1 MVLSLYHTTMPCQP
15 KHPNTSAH
23 RNRCD
28 KIYENYSAKLAN
40 ITPSRNR
47 GADKDRATEG
57 KKILPSSVQT
67 WRTDWADPL
76 GKLRRVGTKPGEA
89 IGR

>member
-23 RNRCD
+23 RCD
-28 KIYENYSAKLAN
+28 KIYENYSVKLAN

-47 GADKDRATEG
+47 GADKDRVTEG
-57 KKILPSSVQT
+57 KKFCLPRS
-67 WRTDWADPL
+67 
-76 GKLRRVGTKPGEA
+76 KHGEL
-89 IGR
+89 IGPIH